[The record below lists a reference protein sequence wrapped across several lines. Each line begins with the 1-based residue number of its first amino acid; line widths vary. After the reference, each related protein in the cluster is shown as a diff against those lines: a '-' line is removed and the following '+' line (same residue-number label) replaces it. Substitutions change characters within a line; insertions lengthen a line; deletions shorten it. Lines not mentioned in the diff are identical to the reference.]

1 MSFNARAS
9 FDTLVAHEG
18 LDRLLEEARA
28 KDPSKSASVAEP
40 VTDVLEDARR
50 AQESIDL
57 VLQKRAERRAQ
68 KVAAVRHMLY
78 LCSRLDPA

>member
-18 LDRLLEEARA
+18 LDWLLEEARA
-28 KDPSKSASVAEP
+28 KNPSKAASLTEP
-40 VTDVLEDARR
+40 VVDVLEDARR
-50 AQESIDL
+50 AQESIDA
-57 VLQKRAERRAQ
+57 VLQKRAESRAQ